1 VADELDLAILHAP
14 HEGAD
19 VSELWS
25 KAYPELRQL
34 ARARLRRSGRHSLL
48 DTTGLVNEAY
58 TRLAAIG
65 RLQLDHRG
73 QFFAYSARAMRSI
86 ILNLAREAQA
96 ARRGGGLLRVT
107 LSPEI
112 ADELRAEDDPLR
124 IDDALRE
131 LAKVEPR
138 LAAVVEMRFFAGFTE
153 TEIAETLGLAER
165 TIRRDWERAR
175 VLLRS
180 MLIG

>member
-1 VADELDLAILHAP
+1 MADEWDLAIQHAP
-14 HEGAD
+14 QEGAD

-65 RLQLDHRG
+65 RLQFDHRG

-96 ARRGGGLLRVT
+96 ARHGGGLLRVM
-107 LSPEI
+107 LSPDV
-112 ADELRAEDDPLR
+112 ADELRAEDDPLE
-124 IDDALRE
+124 IDAALRE

-138 LAAVVEMRFFAGFTE
+138 LATVVEMRFFAGFTE
-153 TEIAETLGLAER
+153 SEIAETLGLAER
-165 TIRRDWERAR
+165 TIHRDWVRAR

>member
-14 HEGAD
+14 QEGAD

-73 QFFAYSARAMRSI
+73 QFFAYSARVMRSI

-96 ARRGGGLLRVT
+96 ARHGGGLLRV
-107 LSPEI
+107 
-112 ADELRAEDDPLR
+112 D
-124 IDDALRE
+124 
-131 LAKVEPR
+131 PR
-138 LAAVVEMRFFAGFTE
+138 LATVVEMRFFAGFTE

>member
-1 VADELDLAILHAP
+1 VVDELDWAIQHAP
-14 HEGAD
+14 KEGAA
-19 VSELWS
+19 VSELWA

-65 RLQLDHRG
+65 RLPLDHRG

-86 ILNLAREAQA
+86 ILNMAREARA
-96 ARRGGGLLRVT
+96 ARHGGGLLKVT
-107 LSPEI
+107 LSPDV

-124 IDDALRE
+124 INDALCE

-138 LAAVVEMRFFAGFTE
+138 LATVVEMRFFAGFTE
-153 TEIAETLGLAER
+153 TEIAETLGLTER

-180 MLIG
+180 MLTD

>member
-1 VADELDLAILHAP
+1 
-14 HEGAD
+14 
-19 VSELWS
+19 
-25 KAYPELRQL
+25 
-34 ARARLRRSGRHSLL
+34 
-48 DTTGLVNEAY
+48 
-58 TRLAAIG
+58 
-65 RLQLDHRG
+65 
-73 QFFAYSARAMRSI
+73 MRSI

-96 ARRGGGLLRVT
+96 ARHGGGLLRVT

-138 LAAVVEMRFFAGFTE
+138 LATVVEMRFFAGFTE